1 MVALLLNEEMHDPRI
16 RKIRAATDLQ
26 HSVQYVQTYIPS
38 SNSTRWG
45 SLMLALFI
53 KVKKK
58 QIFGALILT
67 VERIGEATTLLVGSC
82 DR

>member
-1 MVALLLNEEMHDPRI
+1 
-16 RKIRAATDLQ
+16 
-26 HSVQYVQTYIPS
+26 
-38 SNSTRWG
+38 
-45 SLMLALFI
+45 MLALFI

-67 VERIGEATTLLVGSC
+67 VERIGEATTLLVGYC